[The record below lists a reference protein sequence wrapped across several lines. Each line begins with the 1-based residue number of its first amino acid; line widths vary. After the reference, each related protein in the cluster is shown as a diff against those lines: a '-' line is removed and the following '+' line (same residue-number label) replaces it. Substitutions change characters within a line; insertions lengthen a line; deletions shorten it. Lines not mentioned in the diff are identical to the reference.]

1 MMSSEL
7 KSRKGIRVDIWFVT
21 TVFCMLFFIV
31 GLVYPILKI
40 FRLSVIN
47 GEGEFTLAY
56 FAKFFGKPYYLKALF
71 NSLKVSVCATLV
83 RCCSWNDHRIYY
95 ADNEDCR
102 QRRAGYYHYHYH
114 AFAAVYRCLQL
125 DITFGAERFDHYVDK
140 KSDGH
145 YAAVDLW
152 LPGNAARIYH
162 AAVSAYLFVCLRR
175 FEKYG

>member
-56 FAKFFGKPYYLKALF
+56 FAK
-71 NSLKVSVCATLV
+71 S
-83 RCCSWNDHRIYY
+83 
-95 ADNEDCR
+95 
-102 QRRAGYYHYHYH
+102 
-114 AFAAVYRCLQL
+114 
-125 DITFGAERFDHYVDK
+125 
-140 KSDGH
+140 
-145 YAAVDLW
+145 
-152 LPGNAARIYH
+152 
-162 AAVSAYLFVCLRR
+162 SANPII
-175 FEKYG
+175 